1 MKELVYY
8 YNTTRHRSTGHSP
21 FTLLYGRAPTLP
33 LDHLLNRQVE
43 EKHCPP
49 PGSYL
54 QRHLEYLDHLRRA
67 VPGASQPSPAEDQL
81 LGHTVVKEGDLVLLR
96 SHPLGRNKIQDKYKE
111 EPFRVVSVPR
121 EEPGP
126 FVIQRD
132 GETPRCV
139 SAGEI
144 RKFNTPPPQVVR
156 NRGWCVVVPG
166 RPPSASVAT
175 DEQSLVT
182 VDEAP
187 QPRSRRPSLLPLRRQ
202 PRRDTKRPARYT

>member
-1 MKELVYY
+1 M
-8 YNTTRHRSTGHSP
+8 
-21 FTLLYGRAPTLP
+21 
-33 LDHLLNRQVE
+33 
-43 EKHCPP
+43 
-49 PGSYL
+49 
-54 QRHLEYLDHLRRA
+54 
-67 VPGASQPSPAEDQL
+67 
-81 LGHTVVKEGDLVLLR
+81 
-96 SHPLGRNKIQDKYKE
+96 
-111 EPFRVVSVPR
+111 
-121 EEPGP
+121 
-126 FVIQRD
+126 IQRD

-187 QPRSRRPSLLPLRRQ
+187 QPRSRRPSRLPLRRQ
-202 PRRDTKRPARYT
+202 PRKGHKAACPLYLTILSPVVQAFPAHRFLYFIFSIMNWCSLTLGNCFLFFGAMQELWWI

>member
-1 MKELVYY
+1 MKVPVLSSLILFHARQAGVGYHSLLPSGGGPR
-8 YNTTRHRSTGHSP
+8 THTGLDLDVFRKVCFWFRRS
-21 FTLLYGRAPTLP
+21 
-33 LDHLLNRQVE
+33 
-43 EKHCPP
+43 
-49 PGSYL
+49 
-54 QRHLEYLDHLRRA
+54 
-67 VPGASQPSPAEDQL
+67 
-81 LGHTVVKEGDLVLLR
+81 
-96 SHPLGRNKIQDKYKE
+96 
-111 EPFRVVSVPR
+111 RVS
-121 EEPGP
+121 
-126 FVIQRD
+126 
-132 GETPRCV
+132 
-139 SAGEI
+139 GEI